1 MQKKVLFYMEK
12 SSLAPKGGPAA
23 IGYYYLNEKI
33 KRSDSVINFI
43 EPKNANPQRVESMID
58 HLPSFLKNMVNDLR
72 IIRGFYQLLYGK
84 SKKPLVNFNNYD
96 IIHFHSTRNLFQVRD
111 SLRDYKGK
119 VILTSH
125 SPVPYALELIDKLPS
140 KYRWMF
146 PGLEKRLEYMDE
158 YSFKRADYIMFP
170 CPQAEESYMSN
181 WDKYPGIKQ
190 SKTDSYRYVLT
201 GIPQA
206 VAQRNRNDV
215 LKELG
220 IPQNSFVVNYV
231 GRHNTLKGYDKLRI
245 IGENL
250 LNKYEDTWVVVAGTE
265 SPLKRY
271 KHDRWHEV
279 GWTNQPHSYINAAD
293 VFVLPNKETFFD
305 IVMLEVLSLGTIVV
319 ASRTGGN
326 KYFEGSKGVFLYDS
340 IQEAIDIIEQI
351 KHIKPEDREMLRE
364 NNKKLYSRMF
374 TVKHMYDQYLNMIR
388 DLK

>member
-1 MQKKVLFYMEK
+1 MKVLFYMKK

-33 KRSDSVINFI
+33 KRSDDVINFI
-43 EPKNANPQRVESMID
+43 ESDVKSPQSVESKINR
-58 HLPSFLKNMVNDLR
+58 LPAILKSLVNDLT
-72 IIRGFYQLLYGK
+72 IIRSFYQLLYGK
-84 SKKPLVNFNNYD
+84 PKKPIVNLDEYD
-96 IIHFHSTRNLFQVRD
+96 IIHFHSTRNLFQIRD
-111 SLRDYKGK
+111 SLKDYKGI
-119 VILTSH
+119 VVLTSH

-146 PGLEKRLEYMDE
+146 PNLKRRLEYMDY

-170 CPQAEESYMSN
+170 CPQAEEPYMSN
-181 WDKYPGIKQ
+181 WNKYSGIKD
-190 SKTDSYRYVLT
+190 SKSKSYRYVLT

-206 VAQRNRNDV
+206 VAQRDRNDV

-220 IPQNSFVVNYV
+220 IPQGSFIVNYV
-231 GRHNTLKGYDKLRI
+231 GRHNTLKGYDNLRI
-245 IGENL
+245 IGEKIL
-250 LNKYEDTWVVVAGTE
+250 SKHKDTWVVVAGIE

-271 KHDRWHEV
+271 KHDRWHEI

-326 KYFEGSKGVFLYDS
+326 KFFEGCKGVFLYDS
-340 IQEAIDIIEQI
+340 VDEAVCIIEQI
-351 KHIKPEDREMLRE
+351 KNMKPEDRELLK
-364 NNKKLYSRMF
+364 NSNKELYSEMF
-374 TVKHMYDQYLNMIR
+374 TVKHMYDQYLDMIK